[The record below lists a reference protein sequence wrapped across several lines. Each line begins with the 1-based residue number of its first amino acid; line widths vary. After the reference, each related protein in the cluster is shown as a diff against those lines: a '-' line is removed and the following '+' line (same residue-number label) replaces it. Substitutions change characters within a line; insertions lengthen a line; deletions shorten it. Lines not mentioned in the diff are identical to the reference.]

1 LQGVGEYV
9 KSFLT
14 QSIDLKHAV
23 NMARSRTILITGCS
37 SGIGAHCARVLKTDG
52 WTVFA
57 TARQAS
63 DIDAL
68 KADGLSAHYLD
79 YREPDSIAA
88 LVNTVLDETG
98 GRLDALFNNGAYALP
113 GAVEDLPIAG
123 LREQFDA
130 NFFGWHELT
139 QHLVPVMRKQGYGR
153 IVHCSSIL
161 GLVPMK
167 WRGAYVASKFALEGL
182 MLVQRMELEG
192 SGIHVS
198 MIEPGPIATQFTYN
212 ALKQFES
219 HIDVENS
226 AHRDDYR
233 RLIAR
238 LSGGGTKSKFK
249 LGPDAVY
256 AVLKDALE
264 NPRPRPH
271 YLVTRPAKFTVFAR
285 RFLSKRALYR
295 MLASQS

>member
-1 LQGVGEYV
+1 
-9 KSFLT
+9 
-14 QSIDLKHAV
+14 
-23 NMARSRTILITGCS
+23 MASSRTILITGCS
-37 SGIGAHCARVLKTDG
+37 SGIGAHCARALKSDG

-63 DIDAL
+63 DIAAL

-88 LVNTVLDETG
+88 LVEAVLAETG
-98 GRLDALFNNGAYALP
+98 GTLDALFNNGAYALP
-113 GAVEDLPIAG
+113 GAVEDLPLAG

-130 NFFGWHELT
+130 NFFGWHDLT
-139 QHLVPVMRKQGYGR
+139 RRIVPVMRRQAHGR

-167 WRGAYVASKFALEGL
+167 WRGAYVASKFAVEGL

-192 SGIHVS
+192 SSIHVS
-198 MIEPGPIATQFTYN
+198 LIEPGPIASRFTFN
-212 ALKQFES
+212 ALKQIEK

-226 AHRDDYR
+226 VHRDAYR
-233 RLIAR
+233 RQIAR
-238 LSGGGTKSKFK
+238 LAGGGSKSRFK

-256 AVLKDALE
+256 AVLRDALE
-264 NPRPRPH
+264 NPRPQPH
-271 YLVTRPAKFTVFAR
+271 YLVTRPAKITDFAR
-285 RFLSKRALYR
+285 RFLSRRALYR

>member
-1 LQGVGEYV
+1 
-9 KSFLT
+9 
-14 QSIDLKHAV
+14 LKA
-23 NMARSRTILITGCS
+23 
-37 SGIGAHCARVLKTDG
+37 DG

-63 DIDAL
+63 DIAAL

-79 YREPDSIAA
+79 YREPEAIAVLA
-88 LVNTVLDETG
+88 KTVIGETG
-98 GRLDALFNNGAYALP
+98 GTLDALFNNGAYALP
-113 GAVEDLPIAG
+113 GAVEDIPISA
-123 LREQFDA
+123 LREQFDT

-139 QHLVPVMRKQGYGR
+139 QHLVPVMRRQGHGR

-192 SGIHVS
+192 SGVHVS
-198 MIEPGPIATQFTYN
+198 LIEPGPIATRFTYN
-212 ALKQFES
+212 AHKQIEK

-226 AHRDDYR
+226 VHRDAYR
-233 RLIAR
+233 KYIAR

-264 NPRPRPH
+264 NPRPKPH
-271 YLVTRPAKFTVFAR
+271 YLVTRPAQFICFAKR
-285 RFLSKRALYR
+285 LLPARALYA
-295 MLASQS
+295 LLGKS

>member
-1 LQGVGEYV
+1 
-9 KSFLT
+9 
-14 QSIDLKHAV
+14 
-23 NMARSRTILITGCS
+23 MARSRTILITGCS
-37 SGIGAHCARVLKTDG
+37 SGIGAHCARALKADG

-57 TARQAS
+57 TARQAA
-63 DIDAL
+63 DIATL

-79 YREPDSIAA
+79 YREPESISA
-88 LVNTVLDETG
+88 LVEAVLNETG
-98 GRLDALFNNGAYALP
+98 GTLDALFNNGAYSLP
-113 GAVEDLPIAG
+113 GAAEDLPIAG

-139 QHLVPVMRKQGYGR
+139 QHIVPVMRKQGHGR

-198 MIEPGPIATQFTYN
+198 MIEPGPIATRFTYN
-212 ALKQFES
+212 ALKQFEK
-219 HIDVENS
+219 HIDVEHS
-226 AHRDDYR
+226 VHREEYR

-256 AVLKDALE
+256 TVLKDALE
-264 NPRPRPH
+264 NPRPKPH
-271 YLVTRPAKFTVFAR
+271 YLVTRPAKITVFAR
-285 RFLSKRALYR
+285 RFLSRRALYR

>member
-1 LQGVGEYV
+1 
-9 KSFLT
+9 
-14 QSIDLKHAV
+14 
-23 NMARSRTILITGCS
+23 LITGCS
-37 SGIGAHCARVLKTDG
+37 SGIGAHCARALKADG

-57 TARQAS
+57 TARQPT
-63 DIDAL
+63 DIEAL
-68 KADGLSAHYLD
+68 KADGLSAYYLD

-88 LVNTVLDETG
+88 LVEAVLGETG
-98 GRLDALFNNGAYALP
+98 GTLDALYNNGAHALP

-123 LREQFDA
+123 LREQFDV

-139 QHLVPVMRKQGYGR
+139 QHLVPVMRKQGHGR

-198 MIEPGPIATQFTYN
+198 LIEPGPIATRLDYN
-212 ALKQFES
+212 ALKQMER
-219 HIDVENS
+219 HIDIENS
-226 AHRDDYR
+226 VHREVYHHR
-233 RLIAR
+233 MAR
-238 LSGGGTKSKFK
+238 LAAGGSKSRFK

-271 YLVTRPAKFTVFAR
+271 YLVTRPAKITNFAR
-285 RFLSKRALYR
+285 RFLSARALYR
-295 MLASQS
+295 VLASQS